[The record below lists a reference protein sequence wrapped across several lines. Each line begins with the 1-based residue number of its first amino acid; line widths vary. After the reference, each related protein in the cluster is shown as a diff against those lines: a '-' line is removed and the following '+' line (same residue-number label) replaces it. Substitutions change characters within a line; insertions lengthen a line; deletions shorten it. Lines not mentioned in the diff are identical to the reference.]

1 MKKKLASIDLESY
14 VFFSFPISFPT
25 AGNRAGVAK
34 RFHNQQEYVKE
45 RARRASNLRKKNTRR
60 PREI

>member
-14 VFFSFPISFPT
+14 VFFSISFPT